1 MAEVSD
7 METELRLAILEK
19 VNKIDN
25 KLHCIAPSSGALFY
39 LIFIVLRKQSISP
52 YDTANLW

>member
-1 MAEVSD
+1 
-7 METELRLAILEK
+7 METELRADILERHLGRQK

-25 KLHCIAPSSGALFY
+25 KLHSIAPSSEALFY
-39 LIFIVLRKQSISP
+39 LIFIALRKQSISP